1 MGMRCDRE
9 DVPRRLRRLDGAA
22 VLGMRV
28 FVARR
33 FRARLLGLAGL
44 REVPADCLL
53 LIPGCRSVHTVG
65 MRFAIDVT
73 FVDRHGREL
82 RTVRGVRPWRVVG
95 CRDAAAAIERPA
107 GQSDG
112 GGPDAAGMWPKSARR
127 GGGAGSGGGADEV
140 GEAEAEGLEG
150 EVLGDVE
157 LEREAGVLAALGGGA
172 EADRVEAGVA
182 GER

>member
-1 MGMRCDRE
+1 M
-9 DVPRRLRRLDGAA
+9 PRRLRRLDGAA
-22 VLGMRV
+22 VLGLRV

-44 REVPADCLL
+44 RQVPADCML

-73 FVDRHGREL
+73 FVDRQGREL
-82 RTVRGVRPWRVVG
+82 RTVRGVPPWRVVG
-95 CRDAAAAIERPA
+95 CRGAAAAIERP
-107 GQSDG
+107 
-112 GGPDAAGMWPKSARR
+112 
-127 GGGAGSGGGADEV
+127 SGRGADEV

-150 EVLGDVE
+150 EILGDVE

-172 EADRVEAGVA
+172 EAQRIEAGVA
-182 GER
+182 GQR

>member
-1 MGMRCDRE
+1 M
-9 DVPRRLRRLDGAA
+9 
-22 VLGMRV
+22 LGVRV

-33 FRARLLGLAGL
+33 FRPRLLGLAGL
-44 REVPADCLL
+44 REVPDDCML

-65 MRFAIDVT
+65 MRFSIDVT

-95 CRDAAAAIERPA
+95 CRGAAAAIERPA
-107 GQSDG
+107 E
-112 GGPDAAGMWPKSARR
+112 
-127 GGGAGSGGGADEV
+127 AGSGRGADEV

-172 EADRVEAGVA
+172 EADRLEAGVA

>member
-1 MGMRCDRE
+1 MDMGCDRE
-9 DVPRRLRRLDGAA
+9 DVPRRLRRLDGVAL
-22 VLGMRV
+22 LGVRV

-44 REVPADCLL
+44 RQVPEDCLL

-82 RTVRGVRPWRVVG
+82 RTARGVRPWRVVG
-95 CRDAAAAIERPA
+95 CRDAAAVIERPA
-107 GQSDG
+107 GQSNA
-112 GGPDAAGMWPKSARR
+112 GGPDVAGMWP
-127 GGGAGSGGGADEV
+127 GGAGSGGGADEV

-172 EADRVEAGVA
+172 QADRVEAGVA